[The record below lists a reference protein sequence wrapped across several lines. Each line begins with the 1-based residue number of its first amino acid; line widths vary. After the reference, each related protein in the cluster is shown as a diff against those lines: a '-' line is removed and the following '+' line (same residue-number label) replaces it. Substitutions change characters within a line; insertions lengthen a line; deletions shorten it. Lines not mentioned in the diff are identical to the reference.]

1 MKQKFIGVS
10 KEMLGKIIIL
20 ADEGEKLSMA
30 LENNNQ
36 DMRVL
41 LHALV
46 SESRI
51 GARLNDPR
59 KKLLE

>member
-1 MKQKFIGVS
+1 MKQRFIGVN

-20 ADEGEKLSMA
+20 ADEGEKLSMQ

-36 DMRVL
+36 DMRIL

-46 SESRI
+46 NESRI
-51 GARLNDPR
+51 GGRLNDPR